1 MKENESKEDN
11 ENRQLVYE
19 LTGIRDESLHIQ
31 PYADMID
38 KLTYVQKADFA
49 KRALELERD
58 CVTYKKMF
66 EEVSRERNA
75 WISEY
80 RAARQEV
87 EGLKQEK
94 KQIIEANAAQ
104 ALQITLLQRDINEYT
119 TLYRE
124 YKDRY
129 EFTLGRANAL
139 EEWLSEYRDELKK
152 TNVYHKNQAIINA
165 INELL
170 NEND

>member
-1 MKENESKEDN
+1 MKENESKEDH

-58 CVTYKKMF
+58 CATYKKMF

-75 WISEY
+75 WIHECQLLRSENKKLQEENGLLAEEEIY
-80 RAARQEV
+80 VTSSSPEDVYAAFTDKVRASQDSQEADV
-87 EGLKQEK
+87 EFCCIK
-94 KQIIEANAAQ
+94 
-104 ALQITLLQRDINEYT
+104 
-119 TLYRE
+119 LYR
-124 YKDRY
+124 
-129 EFTLGRANAL
+129 GPRA
-139 EEWLSEYRDELKK
+139 
-152 TNVYHKNQAIINA
+152 
-165 INELL
+165 
-170 NEND
+170 